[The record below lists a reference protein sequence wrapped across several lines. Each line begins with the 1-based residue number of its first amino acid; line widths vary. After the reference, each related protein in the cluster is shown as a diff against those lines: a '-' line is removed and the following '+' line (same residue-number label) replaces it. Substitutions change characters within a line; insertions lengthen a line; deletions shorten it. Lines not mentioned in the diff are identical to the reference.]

1 MLQIQQIIEIPLH
14 TGRIVIIGHD
24 YRTPRTIAGDKCGT
38 SRGCA
43 LVQVEINSFERFH
56 LRTVAR
62 PARFASVIARHRRVI
77 KNHGRGVNFR
87 EMEIHGKF
95 NPVIRP
101 ASVPFD
107 TRRGYR
113 NLAITTLIAKWS
125 EN

>member
-1 MLQIQQIIEIPLH
+1 MQNQ
-14 TGRIVIIGHD
+14 
-24 YRTPRTIAGDKCGT
+24 PRVCTRAG
-38 SRGCA
+38 
-43 LVQVEINSFERFH
+43 EINSFERFH
-56 LRTVAR
+56 LRSVAS
-62 PARFASVIARHRRVI
+62 RFASVIAWYRVVI

-113 NLAITTLIAKWS
+113 NLAITNADREMERKLNSFIHVYYIS
-125 EN
+125 GNS

>member
-1 MLQIQQIIEIPLH
+1 MSH
-14 TGRIVIIGHD
+14 
-24 YRTPRTIAGDKCGT
+24 
-38 SRGCA
+38 
-43 LVQVEINSFERFH
+43 
-56 LRTVAR
+56 
-62 PARFASVIARHRRVI
+62 PAHFASVIAWYRDVI

-113 NLAITTLIAKWS
+113 NLAITNADREMERKLNSFIHVYYIS
-125 EN
+125 GNS